1 MTQHVF
7 DQFRL
12 TDQVVIITGGCGLL
26 GQEYARAVGQA
37 GGHAV
42 IADVRGEQA
51 AQVAA
56 QVSAETGSTA
66 SGVQVD
72 ISDKPSVQAMVATVL
87 DRFGR
92 IDGLVNNA
100 AVNPEFGGAEGRQF
114 TADFESYP
122 LEMWNQSVAV
132 NLTGMFLCTQAVVPA
147 MLRQGHGVIVNI
159 ASTYSLVAPDQR
171 LYEQDD
177 PDAARTFKPVD
188 YPVTKTAVIGFT
200 KYLAAYYGAQNIRV
214 NTLTPHGVF
223 NNHDE
228 AFMRRYNARTP
239 LGRMSRRDEYNAA
252 LLFLLSAAS
261 SYMTGNNLI
270 IDGGWTAW

>member
-1 MTQHVF
+1 MNKNVF
-7 DQFRL
+7 EQFRL
-12 TDQVVIITGGCGLL
+12 EDQVIIITGGCGLL
-26 GQEYARAVGQA
+26 GQEYALTVGQA

-42 IADVRGEQA
+42 IADLRGPQA
-51 AQVAA
+51 AKVAEK
-56 QVSAETGSTA
+56 VSAETGTPA
-66 SGVQVD
+66 LGVQVD
-72 ISDKPSVQAMVATVL
+72 ISDKPSVQALVAMVL

-100 AVNPEFGGAEGRQF
+100 AVNPEFGGEEGRQF

-147 MLRQGHGVIVNI
+147 MLRQRKGVIVNI

-177 PDAARTFKPVD
+177 PDALRTFKPVD

-200 KYLAAYYGAQNIRV
+200 KYLAAYYGDKNIRV
-214 NTLTPHGVF
+214 NTLTPHGVY
-223 NNHDE
+223 NDHDD

-252 LLFLLSAAS
+252 LLFLLSDAS